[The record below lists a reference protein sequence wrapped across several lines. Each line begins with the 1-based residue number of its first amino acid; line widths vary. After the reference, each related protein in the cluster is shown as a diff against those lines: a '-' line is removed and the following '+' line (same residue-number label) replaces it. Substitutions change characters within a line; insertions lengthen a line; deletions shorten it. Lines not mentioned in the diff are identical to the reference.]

1 MAKKV
6 QRGLGRG
13 LGALLGDDVVE
24 QRPPEPQPAAKEA
37 VDEVRMLPIRLID
50 PNRDQPR
57 RSFDEAA
64 LEELA
69 ASIRAVGVIQPII
82 VAPAGERYTIIA
94 GERRYRASRMAEL
107 DEIPA
112 IVRDWDQQRRMEA
125 ALIENLQRDD
135 LNAIEEAAGVRRL
148 MDEGGLTQE
157 RVAERLGKS
166 RPAVANLLRLLTL
179 EKSVQQLV
187 VEGRLSAGHARAL
200 VTVEPARQVQLANLT
215 VQQGWS
221 VRQLERICAQP
232 VKEPAPKP
240 VQVRDQQF
248 NQLEGM
254 ARELFGTRA
263 KLDGT
268 HESGKLTLF
277 YYSGDDL
284 QRIWEV
290 LELAKEGRLD
300 VYKRQVS
307 WSTWC
312 ASALRCPTARTDFC
326 WTVSPAQWI
335 RRGRWKT
342 LQRRTPW

>member
-24 QRPPEPQPAAKEA
+24 QPAAAPEVKAPAEEVQDA
-37 VDEVRMLPIRLID
+37 VRMLPIRLID

-57 RSFDEAA
+57 RSFDEDA
-64 LEELA
+64 LRELA
-69 ASIRAVGVIQPII
+69 ASIEAVGVIQPII
-82 VAPAGERYTIIA
+82 VAESGERYSIIA
-94 GERRYRASRMAEL
+94 GERRYRASRMAGL

-112 IVRDWDQQRRMEA
+112 IVRNWDEQRRLEA

-135 LNAIEEAAGVRRL
+135 LNPIEEALGVKRL
-148 MDEGGLTQE
+148 MEESSLTQE
-157 RVAERLGKS
+157 KVAERLGKS

-179 EKSVQQLV
+179 EESVQQLLI
-187 VEGRLSAGHARAL
+187 EGKLSAGHARAL
-200 VTVEPARQVQLANLT
+200 VTVDKKRQVQLANLT

-232 VKEPAPKP
+232 VKEEPPKP
-240 VQVRDQQF
+240 AKVRDQQF
-248 NQLEGM
+248 SRLEGM

-268 HESGKLTLF
+268 QDSGKLTLF
-277 YYSGDDL
+277 YYSADDL

-290 LELAKEGRLD
+290 LEMAGEGRL
-300 VYKRQVS
+300 
-307 WSTWC
+307 
-312 ASALRCPTARTDFC
+312 
-326 WTVSPAQWI
+326 
-335 RRGRWKT
+335 
-342 LQRRTPW
+342 

>member
-24 QRPPEPQPAAKEA
+24 QAAQEAIQPAAKA
-37 VDEVRMLPIRLID
+37 AADEVRMLPIRLID
-50 PNRDQPR
+50 PNKEQPR
-57 RSFDEAA
+57 RSFDEEA
-64 LEELA
+64 LRELA
-69 ASIRAVGVIQPII
+69 ASIQAVGVIQPII
-82 VAPAGERYTIIA
+82 VAPTGERYRIIA

-112 IVRDWDQQRRMEA
+112 IIRDWDQQRQMEA

-135 LNAIEEAAGVRRL
+135 LNPIEEAMGVRRL
-148 MDEGGLTQE
+148 MDESGLTQE
-157 RVAERLGKS
+157 KVAERIGKS
-166 RPAVANLLRLLTL
+166 RPAVANLLRLLNL

-187 VEGRLSAGHARAL
+187 IEGKLSAGHARAL
-200 VTVEPARQVQLANLT
+200 VTVDKKRQVQLANLT

-232 VKEPAPKP
+232 VKEEPAHP
-240 VQVRDQQF
+240 VKVRDQQF
-248 NQLEGM
+248 SQLEGM

-268 HESGKLTLF
+268 HDSGKLTLF
-277 YYSGDDL
+277 YYSQDDL

-290 LELAKEGRLD
+290 LELA
-300 VYKRQVS
+300 
-307 WSTWC
+307 
-312 ASALRCPTARTDFC
+312 
-326 WTVSPAQWI
+326 
-335 RRGRWKT
+335 RGGS
-342 LQRRTPW
+342 L